1 MILSTHQD
9 HLAGGGYGDGGCLG
23 DLILVLKVVLHGLL
37 FALNIGFQCSL
48 HSVGLAL
55 GGGFYEGG
63 IAVSVLVLL
72 AELVFSRLEYR
83 ILDNV
88 PEINLYMEYSDKDC
102 LENVLQLLRQNR
114 LSISNM
120 EITRSAGSEEH
131 NACAIF
137 ALHLKKGCRTED
149 LIQKIQR
156 IEGVVSVEE
165 I

>member
-1 MILSTHQD
+1 M
-9 HLAGGGYGDGGCLG
+9 
-23 DLILVLKVVLHGLL
+23 
-37 FALNIGFQCSL
+37 
-48 HSVGLAL
+48 
-55 GGGFYEGG
+55 
-63 IAVSVLVLL
+63 LVLL